1 MPKGIKKIKFV
12 SIANEA
18 NNSNS
23 KFSPDRWACVPA
35 NKKAH
40 FHIKDWHNE
49 TTDAQKKGKIYW
61 IVLDKDRKNIVD
73 RLQCMTDKLFSY
85 KIPKNLCGYPYY
97 IEASMTGK
105 PDSNFTGLFLSG
117 YCDPLIV
124 SSAWSRTRGGK
135 TIKNKNSQNFGLSYG
150 EVVHFHAR
158 TEGINGEIVI
168 IEVHNEMWNGDYKVR
183 TLYNVEVK
191 DGQINLEIPNTS
203 QWKAH
208 IKQIQDNEEFY
219 VKIKRKNGPYLKDK
233 EGNERHGQYLN
244 IKNQLKAVNKTKPSN
259 QTPLIIGQ
267 PKNNIARVGSCTFK
281 QIKITE
287 TDEFPVFVDGKTKVK
302 PISTTPLEEKH
313 FVHFD
318 FGKPGLRGDAQ
329 SVLNPLISLLKANQ
343 HSRIIIDGH
352 ADERGPGNYNLKLS
366 QDRSEAIMNFLKS
379 NGLGSSKFE
388 CHGHGESQLKHKGA
402 NLTEA
407 QHQENRR
414 ASIRFNYYENTFSPI
429 VFETIAPFDGKTKK
443 LTVSA
448 VGKERKG
455 CRGSHKDEIKV
466 LDGTIS
472 KTEPKN
478 TITYPVSA
486 NIGDDFIK
494 NYVLY
499 FGKYI
504 NYFSSIHKSYY
515 FYINSCTYYPQKDK
529 PTIHLKTYPDI
540 VWLAHGKYDYEE
552 DYFFHNHSL
561 TLQKGLAPEFESL
574 IDSIYKWTSLSMVDY
589 MAKRVLLDY
598 IKAEAQKIEI
608 GLHAIHNRT
617 QEKKGAALSLT
628 GTTVDFIAQTK
639 YTKYATSAAMYGFV
653 CLQIVVEILILILTR
668 GRSGISKLKKI
679 KKIAKELKKVK
690 KLMDSLPED
699 VEILGPSMAYR
710 SGLYYYKQADGR
722 IALIWEADLKIEPV
736 VAVEYKKEFDLL
748 DYITDKTV
756 KDKITG
762 KQKQKDFEDIR
773 DKAKGT
779 YEDKLNNI
787 AASIS
792 IVGGISIEQN
802 IKYNFLTKSY
812 GFSKQAGNF
821 YDEARGVVAYGQYVK
836 LAAEVKLKMAYEDFI
851 FGLIYHKFEGNLEF
865 KGSALIGLYQS
876 YGKDKEGFYIENY
889 ISFSGLKVT
898 LSAKAKLMI
907 IKYTIF
913 DVSTDDEKG
922 KPKEYELLAPD
933 RVRLFKIY
941 LLKI

>member
-1 MPKGIKKIKFV
+1 MSKGIKKIKFV
-12 SIANEA
+12 AVANEA

-23 KFSPDRWACVPA
+23 KFSPDRWVCVPA

-40 FHIKDWHNE
+40 FYIKDWHKD
-49 TTDAQKKGKIYW
+49 TTDAQKQGKLYW

-73 RLQCMTDKLFSY
+73 RLQCMTDKMFSY

-105 PDSNFTGLFLSG
+105 PDANFTGLFLSG

-124 SSAWSRTRGGK
+124 SSKWSRTRGGNN
-135 TIKNKNSQNFGLSYG
+135 IKNRDSNNYSLCYG
-150 EVVHFHAR
+150 EVVHFHAG
-158 TEGINGEIVI
+158 TEGINGEIVT
-168 IEVHNEMWNGDYKVR
+168 IEVHNEMWSGDYKMR
-183 TLYNVEVK
+183 TIYNVEVI

-203 QWKAH
+203 QWKSY
-208 IKQIQDNEEFY
+208 IKQIQENEEFY
-219 VKIKRKNGPYLKDK
+219 VKIKRKSGTYLKDK
-233 EGNERHGQYLN
+233 EGKDRHGLYLN
-244 IKNQLKAVNKTKPSN
+244 IKNRVKAVNKTRPSN

-267 PKNNIARVGSCTFK
+267 PNTNITRVGSCKFK
-281 QIKITE
+281 KIKITE
-287 TDEFPVFVDGKTKVK
+287 TDEFPVFVEGVTKVK
-302 PISTTPLEEKH
+302 PISTTPLEESH
-313 FVHFD
+313 LVFFD
-318 FGKPGLRGDAQ
+318 FGKPDVRSDAQ
-329 SVLNPLISLLKANQ
+329 SKLNPLISLLKANQ
-343 HSRIIIDGH
+343 HSRIVIDGH
-352 ADERGPGNYNLKLS
+352 ADERGPGDYNLKLS
-366 QDRSEAIMNFLKS
+366 QDRSEAIMNFLKN

-388 CHGHGESQLKHKGA
+388 CRGHGESQLKYKGA

-407 QHQENRR
+407 QHQQNRR

-429 VFETIAPFDGKTKK
+429 IFETIAPFAGKTKN
-443 LTVSA
+443 LTVS
-448 VGKERKG
+448 VLEKERKG
-455 CRGSHKDEIKV
+455 CRGSHKDEITIV
-466 LDGTIS
+466 DGTNK

-478 TITYPVSA
+478 TVTYPVSA
-486 NIGDDFIK
+486 NIENDFVK
-494 NYVLY
+494 NYILY

-515 FYINSCTYYPQKDK
+515 FHINSCTYYPQKEK
-529 PTIHLKTYPDI
+529 PTIQVKTYPDI

-552 DYFFHNHSL
+552 DYFFHNHKL
-561 TLQKGLAPEFESL
+561 NLQKGLAPDFEAL
-574 IDSIYKWTSLSMVDY
+574 VERIYTGTAITMADY
-589 MAKRVLLDY
+589 MVRKVLLDY

-617 QEKKGAALSLT
+617 QEKKGTALNLT
-628 GTTVDFIAQTK
+628 GTTVDFIADTK
-639 YTKYATSAAMYGFV
+639 YTKYATSAAMFGFV

-679 KKIAKELKKVK
+679 KKLAKGMQRVK
-690 KLMDSLPED
+690 KLMDKLPED
-699 VEILGPSMAYR
+699 IEILGPSMAFK
-710 SGLYYYKQADGR
+710 SGLYYYKQADGK
-722 IALIWEADLKIEPV
+722 IALVWEADLKIEPV

-756 KDKITG
+756 KDKISS
-762 KQKQKDFEDIR
+762 KQKQKDFEEIR

-792 IVGGISIEQN
+792 IVGGISIEES

-812 GFSKQAGNF
+812 TFSKQKGNF
-821 YDEARGVVAYGQYVK
+821 YDEARGIVAYGQYIK

-865 KGSALIGLYQS
+865 KGSALIGLYQT
-876 YGKDKEGFYIENY
+876 YGKDTEGFFIENY

-913 DVSTDDEKG
+913 DFSVGDDKD
-922 KPKEYELLAPD
+922 KPKEYELLPPD

-941 LLKI
+941 LLKL